1 MTLLVSSMGE
11 EFPVEIFLPIKSV
24 HPPVFLVHGMG
35 ITGKFKKRFLHI
47 FAFLLRNGFPL
58 VFYPLPYHLERKP
71 EAGPG
76 RILND
81 TDYFEFFAKSYNEL
95 IRIRK
100 YVAGMFNRDEAYLL
114 GYSAGSFIS
123 LIAHCLEEKF
133 TRTVLFAAG
142 GGIEK
147 ITWNGTMRFV
157 LRKNCSRKVCKNMH
171 KTYNVFLKKGL
182 LEEIAAMPRKCFF
195 YEDRKSVV

>member
-1 MTLLVSSMGE
+1 
-11 EFPVEIFLPIKSV
+11 
-24 HPPVFLVHGMG
+24 
-35 ITGKFKKRFLHI
+35 
-47 FAFLLRNGFPL
+47 
-58 VFYPLPYHLERKP
+58 
-71 EAGPG
+71 
-76 RILND
+76 
-81 TDYFEFFAKSYNEL
+81 
-95 IRIRK
+95 
-100 YVAGMFNRDEAYLL
+100 MFNRDEAYLL

-195 YEDRKSVV
+195 YDPLTFAGYLNREETFLISGVFDPVIIPGSFLALKKSLKGVKTLLLPAGHLSVFFFKPFFAGKILQFFSQPSPD